1 MVIRPRDAAVQI
13 LAGNWDLARHEMGK
27 LWQAA
32 GGSIPR
38 LNHKLRTVGLWINA
52 SKRVRNQIIGNWL
65 RRGK

>member
-32 GGSIPR
+32 GGSRPR
-38 LNHKLRTVGLWINA
+38 PNIRRLEAGNA
-52 SKRVRNQIIGNWL
+52 LLQHSYNNKYSPMRKG
-65 RRGK
+65 RR